1 MKRSQMKKHERK
13 VTTKMK
19 EAKTKN
25 NKETRKEKCDGNK
38 PMTENKTEEVMINN
52 ELKMKTE

>member
-1 MKRSQMKKHERK
+1 
-13 VTTKMK
+13 MK

-25 NKETRKEKCDGNK
+25 NKETWKEKCDGNK

-52 ELKMKTE
+52 ELKMKTEWNK